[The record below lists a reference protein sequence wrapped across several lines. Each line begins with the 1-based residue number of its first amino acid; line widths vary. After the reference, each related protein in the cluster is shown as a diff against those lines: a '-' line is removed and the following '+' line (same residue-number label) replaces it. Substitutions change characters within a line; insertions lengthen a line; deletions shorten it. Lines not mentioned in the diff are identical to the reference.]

1 MKKAPVILLLC
12 MMLTMLA
19 VPFGSAALNS
29 GVSLTP
35 GPSIII
41 SPPIV
46 RPIILAPSDLNAVAS
61 GSDIELNWSD
71 NSSNETGF
79 EVERKTA
86 NSLYV
91 KLATVNAGITRL
103 LDTDLNGGMQYTY
116 RVRAINSS
124 GASAYSNELTVT
136 APGTFYDPIAVK
148 PRIPISLLPT
158 APGRLAAQAQSGTT
172 VLVSW
177 ADTASNETGFKLERK
192 EGNKSFAEIALLP
205 KDSTNFQDTGL
216 QQNTT
221 YTYRARAFNNS
232 GTSLYSNEGVVQ
244 TPTDIYAGP
253 VQGLTKVI
261 KYRIGQTTYTVNG
274 TPFIMDVAPVIV
286 NERTY
291 LPIRFVAEPLGAVVE
306 WDSALHKVTIILN
319 ATTVE
324 LVVNSNT
331 AWVNGM
337 PTPIADDPNVKP
349 LLLNERVQVPV
360 AFVAFS
366 LGCDVAWDGSI
377 QEVTLTYPKQ

>member
-1 MKKAPVILLLC
+1 MKKAPVVLILCL
-12 MMLTMLA
+12 MLIMLG
-19 VPFGSAALNS
+19 VPFGGAALNS
-29 GVSLTP
+29 DVSLTP
-35 GPSIII
+35 GPSIITN
-41 SPPIV
+41 PPIL

-79 EVERKTA
+79 EVERKTP
-86 NSLYV
+86 NGLYV
-91 KLATVNAGITRL
+91 KLSTVNAGITRM
-103 LDTDLNGGMQYTY
+103 LDTDVNGGVQYTY

-136 APGTFYDPIAVK
+136 APGAFLDPIAIK
-148 PRIPISLLPT
+148 PGVPFSLLPT
-158 APGRLAAQAQSGTT
+158 APGRLGAQAQSGTT
-172 VLVSW
+172 VRVSW

-192 EGNKSFAEIALLP
+192 EGNKTFAEIALLP

-216 QQNTT
+216 LQNTT

-232 GTSLYSNEGVVQ
+232 GSSLYSNEAVVQ

-253 VQGLTKVI
+253 VPGLTKVI

-306 WDSALHKVTIILN
+306 WDSALQKVTIKLN

-324 LVVNSNT
+324 LVVNSNI
-331 AWVNGM
+331 AWINGVA
-337 PTPIADDPNVKP
+337 TPIAGDPNVKP

-360 AFVAFS
+360 AFVALS
-366 LGCDVAWDGSI
+366 LGCDVAWDGAI
-377 QEVTLTYPKQ
+377 QEVTLTHPKQ